1 MSDACEGAVLVIR
14 LLQHQQQL
22 LLLLSAWECPHSGMQ
37 YACSTELL
45 LVAQLSIRPMAL
57 SKTMNTYVSL
67 LALLPDQRPVP
78 TGAKDHISI

>member
-1 MSDACEGAVLVIR
+1 
-14 LLQHQQQL
+14 
-22 LLLLSAWECPHSGMQ
+22 MQ